1 MHINQDLWGILYLP
15 LIISQTLYIGQRIR
29 LEKVLLVGSKD
40 FTLIGRPFLP
50 RDQISVE
57 ATVVEKTLTHK
68 KVNHWRNIKTTRQRK
83 TQCKFHSLKKQYCQ
97 IDWL

>member
-1 MHINQDLWGILYLP
+1 MSEVTSGLLAIQLQIHAVCFNSFFHKLYVL
-15 LIISQTLYIGQRIR
+15 GQRIR

-68 KVNHWRNIKTTRQRK
+68 KVNHWRQIKTNRQRK
-83 TQCKFHSLKKQYCQ
+83 TQCKFE
-97 IDWL
+97 IAVG